1 MGDVVR
7 RRLSVHCRTSFA
19 SWALRGISRG
29 PDHVLRLGCRGV
41 RHQKGS
47 TPAFLGSRFQAMNDK
62 ARAIRAELLRQCP
75 WRLEIS
81 DRSLMFARFSDE
93 NSENPLV
100 EVFTRFEMA
109 PAAQGQNAGRSSPAE
124 CQP

>member
-1 MGDVVR
+1 
-7 RRLSVHCRTSFA
+7 
-19 SWALRGISRG
+19 
-29 PDHVLRLGCRGV
+29 
-41 RHQKGS
+41 
-47 TPAFLGSRFQAMNDK
+47 MNDK
-62 ARAIRAELLRQCP
+62 ARAVHAELLRQCA

-93 NSENPLV
+93 NSENLLV
-100 EVFTRFEMA
+100 EVFTRFEVA